1 MFIFAGNIPEMTN
14 TRSRNTETLIYA
26 VLWATVAGLYLLG
39 AMRHRA
45 TTSEDL
51 VDVSVVTGMV
61 RTVVPLFILF
71 LVNNN
76 LLIPRLLLRNRWL
89 TYVAVTACALLVLGY
104 YQYYDFTLME
114 ITMRRGHAPGPPP
127 GYRPLV
133 PMPVLLDFTY
143 GLLVIGGN
151 LAITLMFRRY
161 DDRLERES
169 LMKANAQNQLAYL
182 KAQINPHFYMNMLN
196 NIHGLIDI
204 DPEKAQMM
212 LIDMSKLMR
221 YMLYDSSKPLIPLAD
236 EISFLENYLELMR
249 QRYPA
254 DRVAVTWDFP
264 SPTKTSGITLP
275 PLLFLSFIE
284 NAFKHGVSYRE
295 PSYIAVNIEIGGNF
309 LKFGCMNSMSE
320 TTAEKMRDDSSGIG
334 LVNVK
339 ERLRLLYGDNAD
351 LRISHDVTQYV
362 VSLTI
367 PIHDNTY
374 TDN

>member
-1 MFIFAGNIPEMTN
+1 MANI
-14 TRSRNTETLIYA
+14 RNRTTETIVYS
-26 VLWATVAGLYLLG
+26 VLWIIVIGLYLLG
-39 AMRHRA
+39 TMRHRA
-45 TTSEDL
+45 QMSENL
-51 VDVSVVTGMV
+51 VDMSVIIGMI
-61 RTVVPLFILF
+61 RTILPLGILF

-76 LLIPRLLLRNRWL
+76 LLIPRLLLKNKWK
-89 TYVAVTACALLVLGY
+89 TYVWVTAAALLVLLC
-104 YQYYDFTLME
+104 YQYYDFYAME
-114 ITMRRGHAPGPPP
+114 RSIPHMRRPGPPP

-151 LAITLMFRRY
+151 LAITLMFQRY

-169 LMKANAQNQLAYL
+169 LMKANAENQLAYL
-182 KAQINPHFYMNMLN
+182 KAQINPHFYLNMLN
-196 NIHGLIDI
+196 NIHGMIDI
-204 DPEKAQMM
+204 DQEKAQAM

-221 YMLYDSSKPLIPLAD
+221 FMLYESSKPLIPLSD

-254 DRVAVTWDFP
+254 GRVAVTWDFP
-264 SPTKTSGITLP
+264 KSDKSSGITLP

-295 PSYIAVNIEIGGNF
+295 PSFISVNIEINGES
-309 LKFGCMNSMSE
+309 LRFGCMNSLPES
-320 TTAEKMRDDSSGIG
+320 TAARMRDESSGIG
-334 LVNVK
+334 LANVK
-339 ERLRLLYGDNAD
+339 ERLRLLYGDRAT
-351 LRISHDVTQYV
+351 LCISEEHSKYI

-367 PIHDNTY
+367 PINDTAH